1 MGKPVS
7 ALEKYQR
14 TFALLGRA
22 SAVGHS
28 RSLLR
33 VLHVSLSS
41 GFGGKE
47 LRILNEMLAMR
58 DRGHTL
64 EVVCAARSELGQRS
78 QNHGFRTHH
87 IEVEGLIASAMTPFR
102 IGGIVRG
109 GDFDVVNTHSV
120 EDDLRAALFA
130 RLART
135 RLVVRTHHR
144 ESRLHVPRLSGAVS
158 GHVITV
164 STYQR
169 QRYLERGHFEQRVR
183 TIPTGLD
190 VQYPRPAMPSMRQE
204 LAIPDDAI
212 VIGDVAD
219 DQDAQGLR
227 ILVEAMYPLM
237 EVYPQVH
244 LVLGGLHEPRLNQLR
259 RRAVE
264 IGLIGRIHFP
274 DFFFCVGDLLGA
286 VDIYAMVPECEVL
299 GSTFVEAS
307 ASGVPVVATAVG
319 CLPEVIENGV
329 SGYVVLPFDRVILR
343 SVINNLIV
351 ESSLRSRFGKAG
363 RANFVLRER
372 FSAAKMAESIED
384 AYLGWLNVRADKAG
398 VGR

>member
-1 MGKPVS
+1 MAEPVS
-7 ALEKYQR
+7 ALKKYQR
-14 TFALLGRA
+14 AFALLGRA
-22 SAVGHS
+22 FAWRHP

-64 EVVCAARSELGQRS
+64 EVVCAARSALGQRS
-78 QNHGFRTHH
+78 QNHGFKTHC
-87 IEVEGLIASAMTPFR
+87 IEVEGLIASASIPFR
-102 IGGIVRG
+102 IGGILRG

-120 EDDLRAALFA
+120 EDDLRAALVA
-130 RLART
+130 RLARS

-144 ESRLHVPRLSGAVS
+144 ENRQHVARIRGAASGN
-158 GHVITV
+158 VITV

-169 QRYLERGHFEQRVR
+169 QRYLERGHLEQRVR

-190 VQYPRPAMPSMRQE
+190 IPYPRPAMPSMREE
-204 LAIPDDAI
+204 LGIPGDAI
-212 VIGDVAD
+212 VIGNVAD

-237 EVYPQVH
+237 EVHPQVH

-264 IGLIGRIHFP
+264 IGLTGRIHFP
-274 DFFFCVGDLLGA
+274 DFFLCGGDLLDA

-299 GSTFVEAS
+299 GSTFVEAC

-329 SGYVVLPFDRVILR
+329 TGYVVLPFDRLILR
-343 SVINNLIV
+343 SVIGKLIV
-351 ESSLRSRFGKAG
+351 DGRLRDRFGNAG
-363 RANFVLRER
+363 RANFALRER
-372 FSAAKMAESIED
+372 FSAATMAESIEN
-384 AYLGWLNVRADKAG
+384 AYLGWLNLEWRAA
-398 VGR
+398 R